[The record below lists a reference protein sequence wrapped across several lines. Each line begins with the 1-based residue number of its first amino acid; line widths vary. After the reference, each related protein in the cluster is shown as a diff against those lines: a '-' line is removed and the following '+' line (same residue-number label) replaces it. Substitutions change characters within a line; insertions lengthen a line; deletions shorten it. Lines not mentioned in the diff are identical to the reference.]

1 MLPGAIPLY
10 LGEGAPLYAAGLGT
24 VSLIPLPTYLLQAG
38 DTRHPK
44 QLNLDKL
51 DKNLMYGQILT
62 CANTIETLD
71 RTPTNA
77 L

>member
-1 MLPGAIPLY
+1 M
-10 LGEGAPLYAAGLGT
+10 
-24 VSLIPLPTYLLQAG
+24 SLIPLPTYLLQAG

-44 QLNLDKL
+44 RLNLDKL